1 MVGSLKYFELIFVL
15 KNVPERKSTQS
26 IITMPKNV
34 RNQIINIM
42 RPLLKDWSGQEFS
55 KSESDIK
62 LYGIRRYFRNA
73 RLALHV
79 DEFPR
84 VIAAILQVIF
94 RLFHYKFLN

>member
-1 MVGSLKYFELIFVL
+1 MKCSLPDRE
-15 KNVPERKSTQS
+15 NTQS
-26 IITMPKNV
+26 MIRMPKEV
-34 RNQIINIM
+34 RNQIIKIM
-42 RPLLKDWSGQEFS
+42 KPLLENWCGQEFS
-55 KSESDIK
+55 ESESDIK

>member
-1 MVGSLKYFELIFVL
+1 
-15 KNVPERKSTQS
+15 
-26 IITMPKNV
+26 MPKEV
-34 RNQIINIM
+34 RKQVIKTM
-42 RPLLKDWSGQEFS
+42 RPLLEDWSGQEFS

-84 VIAAILQVIF
+84 VIAAILQVFFGYFIS
-94 RLFHYKFLN
+94 NS

>member
-1 MVGSLKYFELIFVL
+1 
-15 KNVPERKSTQS
+15 
-26 IITMPKNV
+26 MPKEV
-34 RNQIINIM
+34 RNQIIKIM

-55 KSESDIK
+55 ERESDIK

-84 VIAAILQVIF
+84 VIAAILQVILGYF
-94 RLFHYKFLN
+94 KGSKLILMKQNICLG